1 MTAIIK
7 RELKAYFT
15 SPLGYI
21 FLGGFYLVSG
31 VFFYLCNLAAATAD
45 VSSMYSLIFTITLLL
60 LPLLTMR
67 LMSEEKKQKTDQL
80 LLTAPISLGGQVFGK
95 FAAAFIMYVLGLS
108 VTLLYALVL
117 TAYTSPGWAMVLGNY
132 FGLLLVGGA
141 IIAIGIFISS
151 LTESQVVAAIGTYGA
166 VLVVLLIDAVASL
179 FTSEAAKNV
188 IYSISFYSRYLEFTQ
203 GLFNLEHVIFFISVY
218 AVFIF
223 LTVRLLEKK
232 RWN

>member
-45 VSSMYSLIFTITLLL
+45 VSSMYSLIFTVTLLL

-95 FAAAFIMYVLGLS
+95 FFAAFIMYVLGLS

-117 TAYTSPGWAMVLGNY
+117 TVYTSPGWSMVFGNY

-141 IIAIGIFISS
+141 IIAIGVFVSS

-166 VLVVLLIDAVASL
+166 VLVVLLIDALASL
-179 FTSEAAKNV
+179 FTSEAAKKV
-188 IYSISFYSRYLEFTQ
+188 IYSVSFYSRYMEFTQ

-223 LTVRLLEKK
+223 LTVRMLEKK